1 MRNKRMLEANLDR
14 LTAAIKDVEDEV
26 DLLARNE
33 QAKTYQIKRAIDL
46 LRANKTP
53 LNEASLGRGSHIWRL
68 ASELSDT
75 KLQIQQRTQKIDA
88 LRSDRMKASRLLD
101 AADNRAHVK
110 FQQDLERH
118 GLTLERVTQ
127 DGEEVQLALDTTSD
141 IAAAA
146 AQPTVAPAADLS
158 VLIAQLVNNTE
169 PPSLAVPRST
179 TSYADTLT
187 GHGDSRAL
195 LLPSAPSHHL
205 EDDSDGRGGGSGGDD
220 AASASVVL
228 ASGGNGAS
236 VTRLVLTSLGH

>member
-1 MRNKRMLEANLDR
+1 
-14 LTAAIKDVEDEV
+14 VEDEV

-46 LRANKTP
+46 LRVNKTP
-53 LNEASLGRGSHIWRL
+53 LNDASLGRGSHIWRL

-88 LRSDRMKASRLLD
+88 LRADRMKASRLLD
-101 AADNRAHVK
+101 ASDNRAHVK

-118 GLTLERVTQ
+118 GFTLERVTQ
-127 DGEEVQLALDTTSD
+127 EGEEVQLALDTTGD

-146 AQPTVAPAADLS
+146 AQPTVAPATDLS

-169 PPSLAVPRST
+169 PPSLAVPRT
-179 TSYADTLT
+179 TSYAETV
-187 GHGDSRAL
+187 GNGDSRAL
-195 LLPSAPSHHL
+195 LLPSAPSHSL
-205 EDDSDGRGGGSGGDD
+205 EDDSDGRGGGAGDD

-228 ASGGNGAS
+228 AASGSPS
-236 VTRLVLTSLGH
+236 VTRLVLTSLGQ